1 MVFLKG
7 PDIDVITVAAIARR
21 PIAQRH
27 TTWAAALTRLCL
39 RAGIAPNLI
48 SSASVA
54 FAALGAA
61 LMVWPA
67 GDWAWW
73 AATVCVQA
81 RLLCNMLDG
90 SVAVEGG
97 RGTALGP
104 LFNEIPDRIADT
116 LLLVALG
123 HAAHVPEIGWLAAAL
138 AIGTAHIRQTGVA
151 LGLTPDFS
159 GPLAKPQRMAL
170 LTACL
175 LLQPAMAWAGFG
187 RTGLLAGCWLIVAG
201 AALTCIS
208 RLRHIAR
215 GLA

>member
-123 HAAHVPEIGWLAAAL
+123 H
-138 AIGTAHIRQTGVA
+138 TAHIRQTGVA